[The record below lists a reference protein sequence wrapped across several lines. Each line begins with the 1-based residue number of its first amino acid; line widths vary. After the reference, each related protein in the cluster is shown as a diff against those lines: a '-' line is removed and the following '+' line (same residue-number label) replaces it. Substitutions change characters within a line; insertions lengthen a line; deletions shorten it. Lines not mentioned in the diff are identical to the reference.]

1 MLALMLPFGLA
12 FGGLAA
18 IGAVSGIVAA
28 VLWRRQAAPRQDR
41 GAEENAAPT
50 AAAISSLADD
60 LAEAVNRNE
69 FFLVH
74 QPKMRARS
82 GEVQAVETL
91 IRWRQRAGEVF
102 VSLEALMP
110 VLQVLV
116 PTILYVVG
124 VATIGIYV
132 SSALYI
138 ALFMIWQGKF
148 RWWLAA
154 LVAIGVPVALFLL
167 FEVWFLIPLPK
178 GPLEH
183 LLGY

>member
-1 MLALMLPFGLA
+1 MTDSTAGGRVIQTRWAELVVGLLFVLAGAVVVIDSYRVGVAWGDDGPKAGYFPHYIGYLLA
-12 FGGLAA
+12 FS
-18 IGAVSGIVAA
+18 GAFVA
-28 VLWRRQAAPRQDR
+28 
-41 GAEENAAPT
+41 
-50 AAAISSLADD
+50 
-60 LAEAVNRNE
+60 
-69 FFLVH
+69 
-74 QPKMRARS
+74 
-82 GEVQAVETL
+82 VQTL
-91 IRWRQRAGEVF
+91 LRWRQRENEVF

-110 VLQVLV
+110 VLMVLL

-148 RWWLAA
+148 RWWLAG